1 MKIMKPTRLTVL
13 MRPYRHQGNELLGV
27 AVACMATLG
36 DASRVLGEQTLWNT
50 VGAELAGQT
59 LDLGLPKRH
68 PEYLATAWAYGA
80 HCDDQH
86 ACEVGLRVAQSSKR
100 LRVTGDRVS
109 QDGRPL
115 PAAPFERLP
124 LDWTMAYGGPDYPQ
138 NPLGLGH
145 ETDTQARASSRKLP
159 NLEYVDDLMTSA
171 DARVRSASFA
181 PVPSAWPQRSA
192 LYGEVDETY
201 IEEDF
206 PGYPRTM
213 NAAYFNI
220 APADQQFPD
229 LSALPAACDYE
240 LVNLHPERARIAGR
254 LPALHMRAF
263 AWHTNTAPGR
273 EIPLR
278 LTTLWFLPHIE
289 KVVMIYHGAMAIR
302 TFDASDIACL
312 MLAAETAGQPR
323 PVAHYEDIHT
333 RRLDPRRGVLY
344 AMRDGDL
351 FPEDLAASGD
361 SAWTPGEPNAMARQF
376 LNRLERETQALG
388 APAAPAATPM
398 PARPEQLVEYVER
411 TQTDA
416 DRRIADLRK
425 RADIILAAPRPPAP
439 AEPAPPPALPE
450 LPGAVID
457 PALLAMRRTTQLRS
471 AQFRPAP
478 SQPVAGRTAHAAS
491 RRAWVTQALAES
503 RSLIEADLAGADLTN
518 LDLSGVD
525 LSRASL
531 EGADL
536 SGAICIGACL
546 KQANLV
552 RATLRG
558 TRLSNADLSEANLS
572 LVEGESADFREACL
586 RQSVIEQGHFEQCDF
601 SGATLDRTQFSK
613 GRLGTSLFRDA
624 RISNVVMMDQ
634 EIGQADFSR
643 AVIRKFVLFRCP
655 SQTLDFSDADII
667 GLGLTESPV
676 EQRLCFN
683 GARLHKA
690 CFLQCGALHASTFA
704 DAELVEVNLHTAD
717 LARSD
722 FTRARIANSDFS
734 NADLQAC
741 TFLDARFERGYLVR
755 ADLRLASL
763 QGADLIEALLR
774 AADLR
779 GADLREANL
788 FRANLGDVLID
799 DATRLDDAYQER
811 VIWCPR
817 ARPEAA

>member
-13 MRPYRHQGNELLGV
+13 TRPYRHQGNELLGV

-68 PEYLATAWAYGA
+68 PEYLATAWAYGV

-115 PAAPFERLP
+115 PAAPFERMP
-124 LDWTMAYGGPDYPQ
+124 LDWTKAYGGADYPQ

-145 ETDTQARASSRKLP
+145 EASPAKLP
-159 NLEYVDDLMTSA
+159 NLAYADDLMTSS
-171 DARVRSASFA
+171 DAPVRSASFA
-181 PVPSAWPQRSA
+181 PVPSSWPQRRE
-192 LYGEVDETY
+192 LYGELDDTY
-201 IEEDF
+201 LEEDF
-206 PGYPRTM
+206 PGYPRGM
-213 NAAYFNI
+213 DAAYFNI

-240 LVNLHPERARIAGR
+240 LVNLHSERARIAGR
-254 LPALHMRAF
+254 LPPLHVRAF
-263 AWHTNTAPGR
+263 AWHTNTASGR
-273 EIPLR
+273 EIPMR

-289 KVVMIYHGAMAIR
+289 KVVMIYHGVAAIR
-302 TFDASDIACL
+302 SFDASDIACL
-312 MLAAETAGQPR
+312 MLAAETAGHPR
-323 PVAHYEDIHT
+323 PAAHYEDIHT

-398 PARPEQLVEYVER
+398 PARPEQLVDYVEQ

-416 DRRIADLRK
+416 DRKIANLRE
-425 RADIILAAPRPPAP
+425 RADEILAAPRPPAP
-439 AEPAPPPALPE
+439 AEHATPPEMPE
-450 LPGAVID
+450 MPGAVID
-457 PALLAMRRTTQLRS
+457 PALLAMRRKTHLQS

-478 SQPVAGRTAHAAS
+478 PLLPGQSARAAS
-491 RRAWVTQALAES
+491 KRAWVTQALADGL
-503 RSLIEADLAGADLTN
+503 SLIEADLAGADLSN

-531 EGADL
+531 DGADL
-536 SGAICIGACL
+536 SGAIFIGACL
-546 KQANLV
+546 RQANLV
-552 RATLRG
+552 RAKLRG

-586 RQSVIEQGHFEQCDF
+586 RQSVIEQGSFEQCDF
-601 SGATLDRTQFSK
+601 SGATLDRTQLSK
-613 GRLGTSLFRDA
+613 GRLGTSFFREA

-634 EIGQADFSR
+634 EIDRADFSR
-643 AVIRKFVLFRCP
+643 AIIRKFVLFRCP

-676 EQRLCFN
+676 EQRLCFK

-704 DAELVEVNLHTAD
+704 EAELVEVNLHAAD

-722 FTRARIANSDFS
+722 FTRARIANSDLS

-763 QGADLIEALLR
+763 HGADLIEALLR